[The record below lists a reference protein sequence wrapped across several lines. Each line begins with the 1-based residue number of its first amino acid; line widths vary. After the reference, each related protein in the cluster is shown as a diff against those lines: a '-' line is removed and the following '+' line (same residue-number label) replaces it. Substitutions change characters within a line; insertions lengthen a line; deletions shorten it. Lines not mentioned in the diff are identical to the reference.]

1 MSVMSVGIL
10 GLLRVS
16 LGGMA
21 VSVGS
26 NARTT
31 ATAVASSE
39 IEAMRATT
47 YDKLGFATSSTGY
60 RANFEGATTV
70 VVSLAAGEVAQ
81 VEPLGVLQQDGL
93 NFGITRDIVWASA
106 LIGAGPA
113 VANAAYKRTVVEVS
127 WTDQHGPHKVRQDG
141 GVYPGGL
148 GAYGAP
154 TTTTTPPGPVM
165 PGAPVNLVA
174 SLGSNSSSQINL
186 AWDQGSPASTTWE
199 IHQSSNNGVTWTTLT
214 TSQPG
219 ATTNFSVSG
228 LAQST
233 TYTYRV
239 RGLLGT
245 QVSAWSASASA
256 TTAAATGVCA
266 SLSGSATPSPAK
278 RLSSKYLKT
287 DVLVNVNTNG
297 GCAYG
302 LRIRFTPGDGSPPT
316 THTLSMSQV
325 GSEFKY
331 TISKNAYKWT
341 TGANTFE
348 ILDPSNIVITQIAL
362 SVVNDG

>member
-26 NARTT
+26 NARTI

-39 IEAMRATT
+39 IEAMRAIS
-47 YDKLGFATSSTGY
+47 YDKLGFDTSAAGY
-60 RANFEGATTV
+60 RASFEGATTV
-70 VVSLAAGEVAQ
+70 VVALVAGEVAQ
-81 VEPLGVLQQDGL
+81 VEPTGVRQQDGL

-113 VANAAYKRTVVEVS
+113 VANTAYKRTVVEVS

-148 GAYGAP
+148 GAYGAS
-154 TTTTTPPGPVM
+154 TSTTTTPPAII

-174 SLGSNSSSQINL
+174 SLGADSSSQINL
-186 AWDQGSPASTTWE
+186 AWVQGSPASTTWE
-199 IHQSSNNGVTWTTLT
+199 IHQSSNSGVTWTTLT
-214 TSQPG
+214 ASQPG
-219 ATTNFSVSG
+219 TTTNFSVSG

-239 RGLLGT
+239 RGLLGAQT
-245 QVSAWSASASA
+245 SAWSTSASA
-256 TTAAATGVCA
+256 TTAATSGVCA
-266 SLSGSATPSPAK
+266 SLSGSATPSPSE

-331 TISKNAYKWT
+331 TISKNAYRWT
-341 TGANTFE
+341 TGSKTFE
-348 ILDPSNIVITQIAL
+348 ILDQSNIVITQIAL
-362 SVVNDG
+362 SIVNTN